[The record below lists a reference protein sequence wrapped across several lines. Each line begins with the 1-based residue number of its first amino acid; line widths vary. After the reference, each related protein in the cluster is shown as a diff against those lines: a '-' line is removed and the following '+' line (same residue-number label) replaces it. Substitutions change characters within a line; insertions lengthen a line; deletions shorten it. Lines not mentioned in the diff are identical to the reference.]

1 VQVRHSPATVTDA
14 LGASEVRSPTLRRL
28 LEPSRERVGIMRTA
42 DLDSSFRREARGR
55 RFSGLSGRLNAVASA
70 VAIAAL
76 LASCAPAASPSIAPS
91 RSPTAS
97 ASIAPASPSTTS
109 AFPVTLTDDE
119 GTSVTIPAEPQR
131 LVSLAPGTTEILFA
145 LAIGD
150 RVLAT
155 DSASDYP
162 AAAVQLPDVAA
173 FGSVDVEQI
182 VGLEADLVIAG
193 GNGYTPPHGVAK
205 LRSLGI
211 PVLVVYA
218 ATVAGV
224 ADDVELVATATGRAA
239 EGTELAATMRADIA
253 ALAAAAASLP
263 MPRTFYEVDA
273 TNEIYGPADDSF
285 LAEMVEL
292 AGGSPV
298 TSGSADTF
306 EIPLER
312 LIAADP
318 EVIVLGDA
326 AFGTTADAVGQRPS
340 WSVMTAVR
348 TGAVRVA
355 DDKLITRPGPRLAQG
370 LRSLIL
376 AIHPGASLP

>member
-1 VQVRHSPATVTDA
+1 
-14 LGASEVRSPTLRRL
+14 
-28 LEPSRERVGIMRTA
+28 MRTA
-42 DLDSSFRREARGR
+42 DLDPSFTREARGR
-55 RFSGLSGRLNAVASA
+55 RFSGLSGRLNAAARA
-70 VAIAAL
+70 VAIGAL
-76 LASCAPAASPSIAPS
+76 LVACAPAASPSIAPS
-91 RSPTAS
+91 HFPVAS
-97 ASIAPASPSTTS
+97 ASMAPASPSAAS

-119 GTSVTIPAEPQR
+119 GTSVTIPAEPHR
-131 LVSLAPGTTEILFA
+131 IVSLTPGTTEILFA
-145 LAIGD
+145 LGIGD

-155 DSASDYP
+155 DSASDFP

-173 FGSVDVEQI
+173 FGTVDAEKI

-193 GNGYTPPHGVAK
+193 GNGYTPPDGVTK
-205 LRSLGI
+205 LRSLEI

-224 ADDVELVATATGRAA
+224 SDDVELVATAVGRTAK
-239 EGTELAATMRADIA
+239 GTEVAAAMRADIA
-253 ALAAAAASLP
+253 ALAAAAASLSK
-263 MPRTFYEVDA
+263 PRTFYEVDA
-273 TNEIYGPADDSF
+273 TNQIYGPADDSF

-298 TSGSADTF
+298 TSGSANTF
-306 EIPLER
+306 EISLER
-312 LIAADP
+312 LIAVDP
-318 EVIVLGDA
+318 EVIILGDA
-326 AFGTTADAVGQRPS
+326 AFGTTADAVAERPS

-376 AIHPGASLP
+376 AIHPGAALP

>member
-1 VQVRHSPATVTDA
+1 
-14 LGASEVRSPTLRRL
+14 
-28 LEPSRERVGIMRTA
+28 MRTV
-42 DLDSSFRREARGR
+42 DLDPSFWREARGR
-55 RFSGLSGRLNAVASA
+55 RFLGLRRWLNAAASA

-76 LASCAPAASPSIAPS
+76 LAACTPAASPSIAPDRS
-91 RSPTAS
+91 PAASASTAASPTA
-97 ASIAPASPSTTS
+97 AS
-109 AFPVTLTDDE
+109 AFPLTLTDDE
-119 GTSVTIPAEPQR
+119 GMSLTIPAEPQR
-131 LVSLAPGTTEILFA
+131 LVSLTPGTTEILFA
-145 LAIGD
+145 LGIGE

-162 AAAVQLPDVAA
+162 AAAVHLPDVAA

-193 GNGYTPPHGVAK
+193 GNGYTPPDAVTK

-224 ADDVELVATATGRAA
+224 SADVELVANAVGRAA
-239 EGTELAATMRADIA
+239 EGTELAAEMRADIA
-253 ALAAAAASLP
+253 TLAAAAASLP
-263 MPRTFYEVDA
+263 KPKTFYEVDA

-298 TSGSADTF
+298 TSGSANTF

-312 LIAADP
+312 LIDADP
-318 EVIVLGDA
+318 EVIILGDA
-326 AFGTTADAVGQRPS
+326 AFGTTAEAVADRPG
-340 WSVMTAVR
+340 WGVITAVR

-376 AIHPGASLP
+376 AIHPGAALP

>member
-1 VQVRHSPATVTDA
+1 
-14 LGASEVRSPTLRRL
+14 
-28 LEPSRERVGIMRTA
+28 MRTA
-42 DLDSSFRREARGR
+42 DLDPSFTREARGR
-55 RFSGLSGRLNAVASA
+55 RFSGLGGRLNAVASA
-70 VAIAAL
+70 AAIAAL
-76 LASCAPAASPSIAPS
+76 LAACAPAASPSIVPS
-91 RSPTAS
+91 RAPVAS
-97 ASIAPASPSTTS
+97 ASIAPASPSAAS
-109 AFPVTLTDDE
+109 AFPLTLTDDE
-119 GTSVTIPAEPQR
+119 GTSVAIPAEPQR
-131 LVSLAPGTTEILFA
+131 LVSLTPGTTEILFA
-145 LAIGD
+145 LGIGE

-162 AAAVQLPDVAA
+162 AAAVQLADVAA

-193 GNGYTPPHGVAK
+193 GNGYTPPDAVTK

-224 ADDVELVATATGRAA
+224 SDDVELVATAAGRAA
-239 EGTELAATMRADIA
+239 EGTELAAEMRADVA
-253 ALAAAAASLP
+253 ALAAAAGSLP
-263 MPRTFYEVDA
+263 KPRTFYEVDA
-273 TNEIYGPADDSF
+273 TNQIYSPADDSF

-318 EVIVLGDA
+318 EVIILGDA
-326 AFGTTADAVGQRPS
+326 AFGTTAEAVAERPG
-340 WSVMTAVR
+340 WGVMTAVR

-376 AIHPGASLP
+376 AIHPGSTLP

>member
-1 VQVRHSPATVTDA
+1 
-14 LGASEVRSPTLRRL
+14 
-28 LEPSRERVGIMRTA
+28 MRMA
-42 DLDSSFRREARGR
+42 DLNPSFTREARGR
-55 RFSGLSGRLNAVASA
+55 RFSGLSGRLNAAAIA
-70 VAIAAL
+70 VAIGAL
-76 LASCAPAASPSIAPS
+76 LAACAPAASPSIAPS
-91 RSPTAS
+91 LSPVGSASTLQASPTA
-97 ASIAPASPSTTS
+97 ASP
-109 AFPVTLTDDE
+109 FPLTLVDDE
-119 GTSVTIPAEPQR
+119 GTSVTIPAEPR
-131 LVSLAPGTTEILFA
+131 RIVSLTPGTTEILFA
-145 LAIGD
+145 LGVGD
-150 RVLAT
+150 RVVAT

-162 AAAVQLPDVAA
+162 AAADELPDVAA
-173 FGSVDVEQI
+173 FGTVDAEKI

-193 GNGYTPPHGVAK
+193 GNGYTPPDGVTK

-224 ADDVELVATATGRAA
+224 SGDVELVGKAVGRAA
-239 EGTELAATMRADIA
+239 EGTELAAAMRADLA
-253 ALAAAAASLP
+253 ALAAAAGSLP
-263 MPRTFYEVDA
+263 KPRTFYEVDA
-273 TNEIYGPADDSF
+273 TNEIYGPADHSF

-298 TSGSADTF
+298 TSGSADNF

-318 EVIVLGDA
+318 EVIILGDA
-326 AFGTTADAVGQRPS
+326 AFGTTAEAVAERPG
-340 WSVMTAVR
+340 WGVMTAVR

-376 AIHPGASLP
+376 AIHPGSTLP

>member
-1 VQVRHSPATVTDA
+1 
-14 LGASEVRSPTLRRL
+14 
-28 LEPSRERVGIMRTA
+28 MRMA
-42 DLDSSFRREARGR
+42 DLNPSFTREARGR
-55 RFSGLSGRLNAVASA
+55 RFSGLSGRLNAAAIA
-70 VAIAAL
+70 VAIGAL
-76 LASCAPAASPSIAPS
+76 LAACAPAASPSIAPS
-91 RSPTAS
+91 LSPVGSASTLQASPTA
-97 ASIAPASPSTTS
+97 ASP
-109 AFPVTLTDDE
+109 FPLTLVDDE
-119 GTSVTIPAEPQR
+119 GTSVTIPAEPR
-131 LVSLAPGTTEILFA
+131 RIVSLTPGTTEILFA
-145 LAIGD
+145 LGVGD

-162 AAAVQLPDVAA
+162 AAADELPDVAA
-173 FGSVDVEQI
+173 FGTVDAEKI

-193 GNGYTPPHGVAK
+193 GNGYTPPDGVTK

-224 ADDVELVATATGRAA
+224 SDDVELVATAAGRAA
-239 EGTELAATMRADIA
+239 EGTELAAEMRADVA
-253 ALAAAAASLP
+253 ALAAAAGSLP
-263 MPRTFYEVDA
+263 KPRTFYEVDA
-273 TNEIYGPADDSF
+273 TNEIYGPADHSF

-298 TSGSADTF
+298 TSGSADNF

-318 EVIVLGDA
+318 EVIILGDA
-326 AFGTTADAVGQRPS
+326 AFGTTAEAVAERPG
-340 WSVMTAVR
+340 WGVMTAVR

-376 AIHPGASLP
+376 AIHPGAALR

>member
-1 VQVRHSPATVTDA
+1 
-14 LGASEVRSPTLRRL
+14 
-28 LEPSRERVGIMRTA
+28 MRPA
-42 DLDSSFRREARGR
+42 DLDPSFVREARGR
-55 RFSGLSGRLNAVASA
+55 RFPGLGGRLIAAASA
-70 VAIAAL
+70 VAMAAL
-76 LASCAPAASPSIAPS
+76 LAACGPAASPTSTPS
-91 RSPTAS
+91 PAASASSPPASPTA
-97 ASIAPASPSTTS
+97 AT

-119 GTSVTIPAEPQR
+119 GTSVTIPAEPHR
-131 LVSLAPGTTEILFA
+131 LVSLTPGTTEILFA
-145 LAIGD
+145 LGIGE

-162 AAAVQLPDVAA
+162 AAAARLPDVAA
-173 FGSVDVEQI
+173 FGSVDAEQI

-193 GNGYTPPHGVAK
+193 GNGYTPPDGVTK

-224 ADDVELVATATGRAA
+224 SGDVELVAKAAGRAA
-239 EGTELAATMRADIA
+239 EGIELAATMRADIA
-253 ALAAAAASLP
+253 ALTAAVSNLSK
-263 MPRTFYEVDA
+263 PRTFYEVDA
-273 TNEIYGPADDSF
+273 TIEIYGPADRSF

-292 AGGSPV
+292 AGGVPV
-298 TSGSADTF
+298 TSGSVDSF

-318 EVIVLGDA
+318 EVIILGDA
-326 AFGTTADAVGQRPS
+326 AFGTTADAVAKRPG
-340 WSVMTAVR
+340 WGVMTAVR

-355 DDKLITRPGPRLAQG
+355 DDKLITRPGPRLPQG

-376 AIHPGASLP
+376 AIHPGAALP